1 MGYIYLLPMIL
12 SVMGALLCLVRRTY
26 FEEFVSVITALATI
40 VVTSIA
46 IFLPN
51 FSNGFL
57 YIDGLSKIMLIMI
70 SVIYTST
77 VIFSTTY
84 MKYIENPLFEKNF
97 YYLLMNLFA
106 FTMFFTV
113 SVNNF
118 GLMWV
123 GVEATTITSALLVAT
138 ENNESA
144 VEATWRYII
153 IVSSGLIISLLS
165 NVFIYSATHTL
176 SLSMLMSMKIINAG
190 KILTLGSMMAIVG
203 YGTKAGIFPMHTWLP
218 DVHGKAPAPVSAIF
232 SGVLLPVALYVM
244 ARILQVV
251 PVESVRVFSFALGF
265 LTVIVGATLMVV
277 QGHYKRLFAYS
288 TMENMGM
295 ALIGLSLG
303 KYAFTGAIILLIS
316 HAFAKSSAFFLSGN
330 VLAKYKTHKMADV
343 KGISKRMPF
352 TAYTLM
358 FSSMAVTGTPPF
370 GTFIGELMI
379 IYGMLSNFP
388 LFYTLTLVG
397 FLALAFIAV
406 NFKIGKMIF
415 SESDGE
421 TMERKRVGR
430 VVPMVNTSLAFLV
443 IFLIPQIHEIIS
455 RGMIR

>member
-1 MGYIYLLPMIL
+1 MGYIYSLPMIFTAI
-12 SVMGALLCLVRRTY
+12 GAVLCLSRSMY
-26 FEEFVSVITALATI
+26 FEEFVSVISALATV
-40 VVTSIA
+40 VVTGTVV
-46 IFLPN
+46 FLPD

-70 SVIYTST
+70 SAIYTST

-97 YYLLMNLFA
+97 YYFLMNLFA

-123 GVEATTITSALLVAT
+123 GVEATTVTSALLVAT
-138 ENNESA
+138 ENNESSM
-144 VEATWRYII
+144 EATWRYII

-176 SLSMLMSMKIINAG
+176 SLSMLMSMKVTNAG

-244 ARILQVV
+244 ARILQIV
-251 PVESVRVFSFALGF
+251 PVESVRIFSFALGF
-265 LTVIVGATLMVV
+265 LTVLIAAVLMVA

-303 KYAFTGAIILLIS
+303 KYAFIGAIILLIS
-316 HAFAKSSAFFLSGN
+316 HAFAKSSAFFLTGN
-330 VLAKYKTHKMADV
+330 VLAKYKSHKMTDV

-370 GTFIGELMI
+370 GTFIGEFMI
-379 IYGMLSNFP
+379 IYGMLLNFP

-421 TMERKRVGR
+421 MMERKRVGR
-430 VVPMVNTSLAFLV
+430 IVPMVNTSLAFLV
-443 IFLIPQIHEIIS
+443 VFLIPQIQEILS
-455 RGMIR
+455 KGMIR

>member
-1 MGYIYLLPMIL
+1 MGYVYLLPMIF
-12 SVMGALLCLVRRTY
+12 SAAGAILCLIRSTY
-26 FEEFVSVITALATI
+26 FEEVISVISAFAT
-40 VVTSIA
+40 VVVAGAA
-46 IFLPN
+46 IFFPN

-57 YIDGLSKIMLIMI
+57 YVDGLSKIMLIMI
-70 SVIYTST
+70 SVIYAST

-84 MKYIENPLFEKNF
+84 MKYIEDPLFEKNF

-113 SVNNF
+113 SVNNL

-123 GVEATTITSALLVAT
+123 GVEATTVTSALLVAT
-138 ENNESA
+138 ENNEMA
-144 VEATWRYII
+144 IEATWRYII

-176 SLSMLMSMKIINAG
+176 SFSMLMSMKITNAD
-190 KILTLGSMMAIVG
+190 KILTLGSMMAVVG

-232 SGVLLPVALYVM
+232 SGVLLPVALYVI

-251 PVESVRVFSFALGF
+251 PVESVRNFSFALGF
-265 LTVIVGATLMVV
+265 LTVLVAATLMVV
-277 QGHYKRLFAYS
+277 QKHYKRLFAYS

-303 KYAFTGAIILLIS
+303 EYAFIGAIVLLIS
-316 HAFAKSSAFFLSGN
+316 HAFAKSSAFFLTGN
-330 VLAKYKTHKMADV
+330 VLARYKTHKIDDV

-379 IYGMLSNFP
+379 VYGVLSKFP
-388 LFYTLTLVG
+388 LFYTLTLAA
-397 FLALAFIAV
+397 FLILAFISL

-415 SESDGE
+415 SESDGGK
-421 TMERKRVGR
+421 MERKRVGR
-430 VVPMVNTSLAFLV
+430 IVPMVNTSLAFLV
-443 IFLIPQIHEIIS
+443 VFLIPQIQEILS
-455 RGMIR
+455 KGMIR